1 MNKRVH
7 IMRHCRMM
15 CMFSYEVGGVTGEGG
30 DGSIQYG
37 GFR

>member
-15 CMFSYEVGGVTGEGG
+15 CMFSYEGGGG
-30 DGSIQYG
+30 DLG
-37 GFR
+37 RW